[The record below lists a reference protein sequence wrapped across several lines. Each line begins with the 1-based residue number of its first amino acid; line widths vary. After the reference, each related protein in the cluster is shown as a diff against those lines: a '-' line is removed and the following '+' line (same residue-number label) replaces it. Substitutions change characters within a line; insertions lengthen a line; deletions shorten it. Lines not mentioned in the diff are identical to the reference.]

1 MGVWRRWRP
10 PKAIRDGDHVGYTYW
25 FVAGRANQTL
35 LAGTRPKHQ
44 EYPHPMAEQSGT
56 VRLREEDIVHLLTL
70 LQNSTTPLTTQQ
82 LVEAFKQRARR

>member
-1 MGVWRRWRP
+1 
-10 PKAIRDGDHVGYTYW
+10 
-25 FVAGRANQTL
+25 
-35 LAGTRPKHQ
+35 
-44 EYPHPMAEQSGT
+44 MAEQSGT